1 MVSSYKVV
9 NPSLGYRAFV
19 ESACFAKLAY
29 SHATLALSP
38 RCRSR
43 SAWAVRPASLAVSA
57 RYSVCRQALP
67 KVRALCGQAR
77 ACHASK
83 IAGFG
88 HAGLAVQAPNFE
100 HFIQL
105 PVSQR
110 LKPQSSMPERFC
122 TSPFA
127 SLPQRVCRSLG
138 SQGRHTSSR
147 LVSSKQE
154 RVGSQQPPN
163 PSFKRTRLRRSA

>member
-9 NPSLGYRAFV
+9 NPSLGSRTFA
-19 ESACFAKLAY
+19 AAPRFAKLAY
-29 SHATLALSP
+29 PHASLALSP

-43 SAWAVRPASLAVSA
+43 SAWAVRPASLAASA
-57 RYSVCRQALP
+57 RPSVRRQALV
-67 KVRALCGQAR
+67 KVRALCSQAWVCQ
-77 ACHASK
+77 AGK

-88 HAGLAVQAPNFE
+88 HAGLAVQTRISE
-100 HFIQL
+100 HFMQL

-110 LKPQSSMPERFC
+110 LKPQSSMPVRFC

-127 SLPQRVCRSLG
+127 SVAQRVCRSLG

-147 LVSSKQE
+147 VSSSKQE
-154 RVGSQQPPN
+154 LVSSQQPPN